1 MTRRGPHGVRAGDLP
16 APYAPGQA
24 AVTYGFLFD
33 GSLRL
38 RYGALL
44 DIRIPAD
51 RIASVRL
58 DRQFPSGKLA
68 AVNKNGV
75 ADMAVAGQ
83 KTITVEFTEPVC

>member
-1 MTRRGPHGVRAGDLP
+1 MARTAY
-16 APYAPGQA
+16 APTTCPPRTPPGQA

-68 AVNKNGV
+68 AMNEN
-75 ADMAVAGQ
+75 ASP
-83 KTITVEFTEPVC
+83 TWP